1 MKRYLAKSR
10 HLKRPLTGE
19 ASVISEL
26 ERLLGLAKDNRVFD
40 LKSSDATILL
50 VCPKDKAGEKNTFA
64 FEKNTLAHA
73 QLIVLQ
79 GFLRAVLPKQT

>member
-1 MKRYLAKSR
+1 
-10 HLKRPLTGE
+10 LTGE
-19 ASVISEL
+19 ASVVSEL
-26 ERLLGLAKDNRVFD
+26 ERFLGLARNNRVFD

-50 VCPKDKAGEKNTFA
+50 VCPKDAAGEKNTFA

-79 GFLRAVLPKQT
+79 GSLDALLPRQT

>member
-1 MKRYLAKSR
+1 
-10 HLKRPLTGE
+10 
-19 ASVISEL
+19 
-26 ERLLGLAKDNRVFD
+26 LGLAKNNRAFD

-50 VCPKDKAGEKNTFA
+50 VCSKDAAGEKNTFA

-79 GFLRAVLPKQT
+79 GSLRAVLPRQT